1 MQYAHQRLVVHRDI
15 NPANILVTAD
25 GVPKLV
31 DFGIAKLLGA
41 GPAVTVAAERMLTPA
56 YASPEQMAG
65 VVVTTASDVYS
76 LGMVLPE
83 LVAGSPARG
92 DLDNIV
98 NKSLEA
104 DAGSRYGSAAQLAED
119 IQRYLDGLPVTAR
132 KQTLLYRTARFVCW
146 PGRGSCWLSR

>member
-1 MQYAHQRLVVHRDI
+1 MQYAHQRLVLHRDI
-15 NPANILVTAD
+15 KPANILVTAD

-65 VVVTTASDVYS
+65 EEVTTASDVYS

-83 LVAGSPARG
+83 LVAGSSARG